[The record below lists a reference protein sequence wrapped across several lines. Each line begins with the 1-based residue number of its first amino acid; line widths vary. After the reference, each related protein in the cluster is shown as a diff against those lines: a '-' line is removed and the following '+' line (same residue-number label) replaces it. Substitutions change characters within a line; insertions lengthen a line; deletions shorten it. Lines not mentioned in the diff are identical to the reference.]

1 MSPTIRTFRAEDARS
16 ALAAVKAAFGQQAII
31 LSTREVRG
39 GLFRSS
45 EIEITA
51 ALSDPRDDASQGPPQ
66 KKQPQRQEEPPE
78 QGKDEPLHA
87 SSRAYGPGKSADSEV
102 SGQLLMLR
110 GVVEEVRRELQAVT
124 APRGPGRD
132 ELRMSP
138 EASSLFAHLVL
149 RGVEETLAEEA
160 VRHAAAANEGG
171 QAGLLNALRALF
183 AERLLPGKA
192 PWLRDQR
199 RVIALVG
206 PTGVGKTTT
215 LAKIAA
221 RALME
226 SRLKVSLITLDT
238 YRIGASDQ
246 VARYGEIMNVPTH
259 VAKDRAE
266 LAKAIGR
273 SADAD
278 LVLIDTAGR
287 SMSEAVARQAEL
299 IRTVPGVQLHL
310 VVSAATGARELAAV
324 ADRYK
329 GLAPDRLMV
338 TKVDE
343 AAGPGSL
350 LSAAVRVNRPIVAVA
365 DGQRVPEDLHELTG
379 SQLVDLVIGTWN
391 WNRAERTSAG
401 R

>member
-1 MSPTIRTFRAEDARS
+1 MSPTIRTFRADNARS
-16 ALAAVKAAFGQQAII
+16 ALDAVKAAFGQQAII

-39 GLFRSS
+39 GLFRSA

-51 ALSDPRDDASQGPPQ
+51 ALSDPRDDAPENQPQ
-66 KKQPQRQEEPPE
+66 KKQPRHDEPPE
-78 QGKDEPLHA
+78 NQKDEPRPSAL
-87 SSRAYGPGKSADSEV
+87 RGYGPPANADSEV

-110 GVVEEVRRELQAVT
+110 GVVEEVRRELQSVT
-124 APRGPGRD
+124 SPRTAGRD
-132 ELRMSP
+132 DLRMSP
-138 EASSLFAHLVL
+138 QASSLFSHLCL

-160 VRHAAAANEGG
+160 VKHAAAANEGG

-183 AERLLPGKA
+183 AERLVPGKA

-226 SRLKVSLITLDT
+226 SRMKVSLITLDT

-273 SADAD
+273 SSDAD

-329 GLAPDRLMV
+329 GLSPDRLLV

-350 LSAAVRVNRPIVAVA
+350 LSAAVRVMRPIVAVA
-365 DGQRVPEDLHELTG
+365 DGQRVPEDLHDLSG
-379 SQLVDLVIGTWN
+379 AQLVDLVIGTWN